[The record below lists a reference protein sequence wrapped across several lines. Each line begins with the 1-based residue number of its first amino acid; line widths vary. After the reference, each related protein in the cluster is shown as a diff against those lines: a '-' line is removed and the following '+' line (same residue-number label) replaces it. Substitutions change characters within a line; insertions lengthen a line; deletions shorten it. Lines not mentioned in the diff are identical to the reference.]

1 MSHQVRRARA
11 GHLATHEVSA
21 PASFDQLAS
30 RFSLFPT
37 CGSSSSAPPDTSWSS
52 QLLPSGAKPAKDH
65 LDDAVD
71 EDGLDEG
78 ADEVK
83 VDLTCSCFWTFDLGE
98 CSGLLAMETS
108 VSRSS

>member
-1 MSHQVRRARA
+1 MKFR
-11 GHLATHEVSA
+11 HLPVLINWHEDSV
-21 PASFDQLAS
+21 
-30 RFSLFPT
+30 LFPT
-37 CGSSSSAPPDTSWSS
+37 CGSSTSAPPDTSWSS

-65 LDDAVD
+65 LDDAAD
-71 EDGLDEG
+71 EAGLDEG

>member
-1 MSHQVRRARA
+1 MRGAGA

-52 QLLPSGAKPAKDH
+52 QLLPSGAKPAKG
-65 LDDAVD
+65 DAAD
-71 EDGLDEG
+71 EAGLDEG